1 MPDFRLRKMML
12 FSETIHHENGP
23 PPATPRRRAA
33 IVAVVANPF
42 AGTWQEDLQSA
53 MDDLKPLGLQMT
65 DELISALGGADGID
79 GYGKAALAG
88 AGALTGY
95 VVGRRGPAALAVH
108 GRAAPVSDGSATS
121 GFQAAQQGFT
131 GFPGCIE
138 ADFCNQILIG
148 KR

>member
-53 MDDLKPLGLQMT
+53 MDDL
-65 DELISALGGADGID
+65 
-79 GYGKAALAG
+79 
-88 AGALTGY
+88 
-95 VVGRRGPAALAVH
+95 
-108 GRAAPVSDGSATS
+108 
-121 GFQAAQQGFT
+121 
-131 GFPGCIE
+131 
-138 ADFCNQILIG
+138 
-148 KR
+148 

>member
-65 DELISALGGADGID
+65 DELISALGGADGI
-79 GYGKAALAG
+79 
-88 AGALTGY
+88 
-95 VVGRRGPAALAVH
+95 RRLRQ
-108 GRAAPVSDGSATS
+108 GRAG
-121 GFQAAQQGFT
+121 
-131 GFPGCIE
+131 
-138 ADFCNQILIG
+138 
-148 KR
+148 R